1 MKVSE
6 LERTIDRIDIM
17 LDNSRLNSSQ
27 EDSLM
32 EIREVIMSH
41 LTEGVF
47 QSKGLDKAMKK
58 LKRLL

>member
-47 QSKGLDKAMKK
+47 QSKELDKAMKK